1 MQKQNQNNL
10 EHKFFILQNWT
21 NKNTKMFLKMS
32 SHKKGLSFEKRIVK
46 MFKRLGYWNVKH
58 NVTLRDKFGNISQID
73 LTFGLFRTFYVE
85 CKAYENSVKL
95 EEVAKFKE
103 VLNLNGIPLSRGIFI
118 TTSSFVPRAKT
129 IGVKTIDGVEL
140 KELEKKSKRKSRT
153 KFVILCLILCFMVYA
168 TINYTNFD
176 LISVIKKFYEE
187 IKNYFN

>member
-1 MQKQNQNNL
+1 MFQK
-10 EHKFFILQNWT
+10 
-21 NKNTKMFLKMS
+21 S
-32 SHKKGLSFEKRIVK
+32 SYKKGLSFEKRIVK

-73 LTFGLFRTFYVE
+73 LTFGFFRTFYVE

-153 KFVILCLILCFMVYA
+153 KFVILCLIFCLMVYA
-168 TINYTNFD
+168 TINYTNINF
-176 LISVIKKFYEE
+176 IQAIKKFYQE